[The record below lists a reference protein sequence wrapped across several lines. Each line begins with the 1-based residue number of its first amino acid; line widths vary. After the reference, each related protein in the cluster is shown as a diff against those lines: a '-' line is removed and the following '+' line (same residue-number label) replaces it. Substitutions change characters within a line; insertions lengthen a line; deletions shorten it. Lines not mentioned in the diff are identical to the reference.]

1 MKKLSDDQILRFLL
15 YAGAVYFLLV
25 ALLHSLGIKI
35 PGFYV
40 YYNVPSHAY
49 QDRIISFL
57 ALGWSGFF
65 LLAARKMERDLI
77 RFILILG
84 LVALIALWVNT
95 LISNF
100 QQLDETII
108 RSDFYWILIV
118 LFFYWLGLVF
128 HARHYFYKTS

>member
-1 MKKLSDDQILRFLL
+1 MKKPGAAQILRFLL
-15 YAGAVYFLLV
+15 YAGAVYFLFV

-40 YYNVPSHAY
+40 YYNVPSNAY

-65 LLAARKMERDLI
+65 WLAARKMDQDLI

-95 LISNF
+95 MISDF
-100 QQLDETII
+100 QQLDETIV
-108 RSDFYWILIV
+108 RSDFYWILGV

-128 HARHYFYKTS
+128 HARQYLYKAN